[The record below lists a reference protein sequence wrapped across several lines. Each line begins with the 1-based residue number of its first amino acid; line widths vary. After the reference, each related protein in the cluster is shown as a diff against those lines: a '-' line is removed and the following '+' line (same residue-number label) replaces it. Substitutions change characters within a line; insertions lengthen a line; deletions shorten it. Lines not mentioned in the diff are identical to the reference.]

1 MTGQKGS
8 SKQAAYPRRRRK
20 LMRKVRA
27 AKLHALLV
35 SNDLDVSYLTGFT
48 GDSSYLLVAER
59 FTCLVTDG
67 RYVEQAHAECGE
79 VEIHVR
85 GEALAPAVARVIRGR
100 GIRRLGVQAEHMT
113 LAARKALAT
122 SVGEKRIRST
132 SQLVARLRRIKD
144 EFEIKAVRRAVRIAE
159 KAFRRLIAPGAR
171 ALVGR
176 TERRVAAELDHLM
189 RLAGAD
195 VPAFET
201 IVAAGAHS
209 SLPHYRPAGRKIR
222 CGDAVLIDFGARAAG
237 YASDLT
243 RVLFIGRIPRKLREP
258 YEVVRRAQ
266 QAALAAIRPGVA
278 CKTIDAAAR
287 EVIAAAGYGDR
298 FAHGVGHGL
307 GRAVHEGPGLG
318 KSASGRLRMGMV
330 VTVEPGIYLP
340 GVGGI
345 RIEDDVQVTA
355 DGRRRLSTLP
365 RAAATMVLH

>member
-1 MTGQKGS
+1 MTEQEGS
-8 SKQAAYPRRRRK
+8 SKQAAYRRRRRK

-35 SNDLDVSYLTGFT
+35 SNDLDVGYLTGFT

-67 RYVEQAHAECGE
+67 RYVEQAHAECGDI
-79 VEIHVR
+79 EIHVR
-85 GEALAPAVARVIRGR
+85 SESPAPAVAKVIRGR
-100 GIRRLGVQAEHMT
+100 SIRRLGVQAEHMT

-144 EFEIKAVRRAVRIAE
+144 ESEIRAIRRAVRIAE
-159 KAFRRLIAPGAR
+159 KAFRQLIAPGAR
-171 ALVGR
+171 ALIGR

-189 RLAGAD
+189 RLAGVDA
-195 VPAFET
+195 PAFET
-201 IVAAGAHS
+201 IVAAGSHG

-222 CGDAVLIDFGARAAG
+222 RGDAVLIDFGAKAAG
-237 YASDLT
+237 YCSDLT
-243 RVLFIGRIPRKLREP
+243 RVLFIGRIPQKLREP

-266 QAALAAIRPGVA
+266 QAGIEAISPGVA
-278 CKTIDAAAR
+278 CKTPDAAAR
-287 EVIAAAGYGDR
+287 EAIAEAGYGER
-298 FAHGVGHGL
+298 FGHSVGHGL
-307 GRAVHEGPGLG
+307 GRAVHEQPALT
-318 KSASGRLRMGMV
+318 KSSSGRLCAGMV